1 MTFADV
7 FGHEHTIARLRRA
20 VADERLTGT
29 YLFIGPDGIGK
40 RTLADALVARLL
52 CVAPPTDDACGT
64 CEQCSRVVSGVHP
77 DVRVVTRDAERRDIR
92 IEQTRELCRW
102 LALRPLMGARKVA
115 IIDGAD
121 HLNEAGQNSLLKT
134 LEEPP
139 GQTVLLLLAAS
150 LTPLLPTVRSR
161 AQRVRL
167 DPLPVETLVRFLATR
182 GIPDAAAPAIAALAG
197 GSPGKAIE
205 LASEE
210 HGQLRALVVDLCGAL
225 PERSAAELS
234 AAAQE
239 IARGSVEAALGVVA
253 GWYRDLLG
261 ASVGERPDRRR
272 NPGAG
277 ALIDRLGRGSAPRA
291 RLRQLA
297 TVCDTMTA
305 IIRNANRQLALE
317 TMLLELRDIE
327 RVELQAL
334 A

>member
-1 MTFADV
+1 MRFADL
-7 FGHEHTIARLRRA
+7 FGHEQIIARLRRG
-20 VADERLTGT
+20 VLEGRVTGT
-29 YLFIGPDGIGK
+29 YLLVGPEGVGK
-40 RTLADALVARLL
+40 RTLADALTTRLL
-52 CVAPPTDDACGT
+52 CVAPPADDACGT
-64 CEQCSRVVSGVHP
+64 CEHCSRVVNGVHP
-77 DVRVVTRDAERRDIR
+77 DVRIVSRDAERRDIR

-115 IIDGAD
+115 VIDGAD
-121 HLNEAGQNSLLKT
+121 QLNEAGQNSLLKT

-139 GQTVLLLLAAS
+139 GGTVLLLLAAS

-167 DPLPVETLVRFLATR
+167 DPLPAATVARFLETR
-182 GIPDAAAPAIAALAG
+182 GIARSVATEIAAQAG
-197 GSPGKAIE
+197 GSPGRGLE

-210 HGQLRALVVDLCGAL
+210 HVQLRALVLDLCAEL

-239 IARGSVEAALGVVA
+239 LGRGSVDAALGVVA
-253 GWYRDLLG
+253 SWYRDLLG
-261 ASVGERPDRRR
+261 ASVGEGADRLR
-272 NPGAG
+272 NPGA
-277 ALIDRLGRGSAPRA
+277 AAAVHRVGSGSDTSA

-305 IIRNANRQLALE
+305 IARNANRQLALE

-327 RVELQAL
+327 RVESSAK